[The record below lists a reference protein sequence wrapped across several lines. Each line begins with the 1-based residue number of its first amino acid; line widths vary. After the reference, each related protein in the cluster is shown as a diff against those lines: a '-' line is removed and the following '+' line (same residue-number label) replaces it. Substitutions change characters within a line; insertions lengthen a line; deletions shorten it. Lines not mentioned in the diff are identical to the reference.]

1 MLDRELP
8 VPDSPLRSSAFS
20 NHMTRHD
27 RSAHCEPDPSQHDR
41 RHFLKALSTGAAA
54 LGTAKTP
61 VTDAISAWHSNSGGA
76 IFVKASRRTAHGV
89 RIEMSLGVLE
99 IIVQTSRIVR
109 VLYVP
114 GSAQFSVHT
123 NLAVVK
129 KPESVPFQLHA
140 TRAHI
145 RLSTALITVQIHCNS
160 GALTFID
167 SSGRTFLAEPPE
179 GGKFMRPTTFKGV
192 PTFDVRQAFHL
203 PVDEALYGLGQHQQG
218 VMNYHGSI
226 IRLEQSNRHIAVPI
240 MLSNYGYGIFWNNP
254 AITEVNAGASNPQPI
269 AAEYLADRQ
278 TKRGALTIEYFSDIH
293 FRHRIGA
300 GIDTKLRIS
309 PHDRDVGGILALST
323 SKPYSVRWTG
333 WIKPPVSGVY
343 TFTGEIN
350 GSMQL
355 AVGGQ
360 VIIDCHDGRPNT
372 TVSASLEL
380 AKDRRYSFTMEYV
393 HHAERSQMELR
404 WLPPPTANERHTLT
418 WQSQVGGAIDYYI
431 LYGPSADEVISAWR
445 GISGNVPMMGR
456 WVWGFWQSK
465 CLYKSQ
471 AEILGIAAEYRSLD
485 IPIDGIVQDLFYWR
499 PAPWGSN
506 RFNPRRYPSPAGM
519 VLSLHREHVHFMLSV
534 WAQFAPGSSNYQR
547 LLRAGLLYPSRCRDR
562 YYDAFNPLARR
573 LYWQFLKSQ
582 LFSLGVDAWWL
593 DASEPQLCNNWGQF
607 AHIKTHLGWGAFV
620 YNAYPLMHTTAVYE
634 GQRKT
639 TSQKRVMILT
649 RSAWAGQQRNS
660 TVVWSGDIPATWQVL
675 REQIPAGIN
684 FALTG
689 IPYWNTDIGGF
700 FSGNPQDAAY
710 CELFIRWF
718 QFGAFSPLFRVHG
731 ANYPKEM
738 WRFGPEAMQ
747 ILLKFDQ
754 LRYRLL
760 PYIYSVSWMVS
771 RHGYTMMRG
780 LMMDFGSDRAVLS
793 IPDQYLFGPALM
805 VSPVL
810 EARAAS
816 RRVYLPRTHRWYDFW
831 TGAQHPGGRVMVAHA
846 GLNSL
851 PLHVP
856 AGTIVPLGPV
866 VHQADLPADP
876 LEVRVYPGID
886 ASFTLYED
894 ENDNYNYERG
904 SYSEIIFHWSQRTRT
919 LTIGDR
925 KGSFPGMLQHRR
937 INIVLVRV
945 GHGAGIAPTAAPDH
959 LVHYS
964 GREITAS
971 F

>member
-1 MLDRELP
+1 MRLSHSSNGTKQRDRSTYP
-8 VPDSPLRSSAFS
+8 KP
-20 NHMTRHD
+20 D
-27 RSAHCEPDPSQHDR
+27 RSAHDR

-54 LGTAKTP
+54 MSTATTP
-61 VTDAISAWHSNSGGA
+61 VAEAISAPHSKSGGA
-76 IFVKASRRTAHGV
+76 IFVKSFRRTAHGV
-89 RIEMSLGVLE
+89 RIDMSMGVLE
-99 IIVQTSRIVR
+99 IIAQNARIVR

-114 GSAQFSVHT
+114 GRAQFSVHT

-129 KPESVPFQLHA
+129 KPESIPFQLHA

-145 RLSTALITVQIHCNS
+145 RLSTALITVQVRCSS
-160 GALTFID
+160 GALTFFD
-167 SSGRTFLAEPPE
+167 SSGQAFLAEPLE

-192 PTFDVRQAFHL
+192 PAFEVRQAFYL

-218 VMNYHGSI
+218 IMNYHGSI

-240 MLSNYGYGIFWNNP
+240 MVSNYGYGIFWNNP
-254 AITEVNAGASNPQPI
+254 AITEVSAGASNPQPI
-269 AAEYLADRQ
+269 AAAYLVDSQ
-278 TKRGALTIEYFSDIH
+278 GKHGGLTIEYFSDMR
-293 FRHRIGA
+293 FRNRIRIGTDA
-300 GIDTKLRIS
+300 TLKIS
-309 PHDRDVGGILALST
+309 PQNRVVGGIPALST
-323 SKPYSVRWTG
+323 TRPYSVRWTG
-333 WIKPPVSGVY
+333 WIKPPVSGGY

-355 AVGGQ
+355 AVGGE
-360 VIIDCHDGRPNT
+360 VIIDCHDERPNT
-372 TVSASLEL
+372 SVSARLEL
-380 AKDRRYSFTMEYV
+380 TKGRRYRFTMQYI
-393 HHAERSQMELR
+393 HHAERSEMKLR
-404 WLPPPTANERHTLT
+404 WSLPPTANERHTLS

-445 GISGNVPMMGR
+445 GISGTVPMLGR

-471 AEILGIAAEYRSLD
+471 AEILGIAAQYRSLN

-519 VLSLHREHVHFMLSV
+519 VRTLHREHVHFMLSV
-534 WAQFAPGSSNYQR
+534 WAQFAPGSSNYRR

-573 LYWQFLKSQ
+573 LYWQFLKLQ

-593 DASEPQLCNNWGQF
+593 DASEPQLCNDWGQF

-634 GQRKT
+634 GQRQT
-639 TSQKRVMILT
+639 TSQKRIMILT

-660 TVVWSGDIPATWQVL
+660 TVVWSGDIPATWRVL

-684 FALTG
+684 FSLTG
-689 IPYWNTDIGGF
+689 IPYWNSDIGGF
-700 FSGNPQDAAY
+700 FSGNPQDPAY
-710 CELFIRWF
+710 RELFIRWF
-718 QFGAFSPLFRVHG
+718 QFGAFCPLFRVHG

-771 RHGYTMMRG
+771 QQGYTMMRG
-780 LMMDFGSDRAVLS
+780 LMMDFGSDPAVLS
-793 IPDQYLFGPALM
+793 IPDQYFFGPALM

-816 RRVYLPRTHRWYDFW
+816 RNVYLPQTRRWFDFW
-831 TGAQHPGGRVMVAHA
+831 TGTLHPGGGTIVVQA
-846 GLNSL
+846 GLDSM
-851 PLHVP
+851 PLQVP
-856 AGTIVPLGPV
+856 AGAIVLLGPLI
-866 VHQADLPADP
+866 HRADLPADP
-876 LEVRVYPGID
+876 LEVRIYSGAD
-886 ASFTLYED
+886 AAFTLYED

-904 SYSEIIFHWSQRTRT
+904 TYSEITFHWLQRTRT

-925 KGSFPGMLQHRR
+925 KGAFPGMLRHRR
-937 INIVLVRV
+937 MHIVLVRA
-945 GHGAGIAPTAAPDH
+945 GHGVGIVPTAAPDH

-964 GREITAS
+964 GRETMLS
-971 F
+971 L